1 MAMSRCPICS
11 LPLFDV
17 QARFLALLPRI
28 EKHGRIYFRS
38 LRCRDRKEE
47 ALQEMRALAW
57 LWFLRLV
64 RRGKDPADFASA
76 LARFAARRVQVGRTI
91 CNPQKACDVLS
102 PRAQRTHC
110 FAVGA
115 LTDVRTASGSTYGD
129 ALHDNTR
136 TPPLEQVAFRC
147 DFAAWRQTR
156 TVRDRSIMDA
166 LMVGG
171 RSIDLARKYGVTPT
185 RISQMRREFK
195 ADWTRFCG
203 DGTDESINV

>member
-1 MAMSRCPICS
+1 VSS
-11 LPLFDV
+11 LQL
-17 QARFLALLPRI
+17 RFLALLPRI
-28 EKHGRIYFRS
+28 ERHGRIYFRN
-38 LRCRDRKEE
+38 LRCPDRKEE

-64 RRGKDPADFASA
+64 NQGKDPANFPSA
-76 LARFAARRVQVGRTI
+76 LARFAARRVQVGRNL
-91 CNPQKACDVLS
+91 CDPEKAHDVLS
-102 PRAQRTHC
+102 PRAQRNHG

-115 LTDVRTASGSTYGD
+115 LTDLRTTSGGTYNE

-136 TPPLEQVAFRC
+136 TPPPEQVAFRC

-156 TVRDRSIMDA
+156 TDRDRRIMDA

-171 RSIDLARKYGVTPT
+171 RTLDLARKYGVTPT

-195 ADWTRFCG
+195 ADWARFCG
-203 DGTDESINV
+203 ERTPEPVKA